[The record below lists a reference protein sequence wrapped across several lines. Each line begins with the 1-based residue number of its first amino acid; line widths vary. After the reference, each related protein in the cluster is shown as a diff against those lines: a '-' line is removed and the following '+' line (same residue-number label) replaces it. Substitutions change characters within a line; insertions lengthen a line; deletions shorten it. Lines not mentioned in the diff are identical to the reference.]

1 MGRDCAGVEEWIRDP
16 FGPRYTGVMDSLRLP
31 AELPVFTSASRNA
44 EVTVRNLDRSL
55 GLRAI
60 AAFEAVKGLV
70 VLLAGFGVL
79 LLIHR
84 DVQALAERLVAHL
97 HLNPGSRYP
106 RIFLHVA
113 TETTPTRLR
122 LLALGAFVYS
132 TVRFVEATGLWRA
145 RRWAEWFGAATGL
158 IYVPFEAIAFI
169 RRPELE
175 PLLAL
180 VLNLVVVLFL
190 VIQLRRGSDAE
201 AVGTIT
207 RAADG
212 FVDNAIDDQLAIP
225 H

>member
-1 MGRDCAGVEEWIRDP
+1 MSEDEMSIHNTVRKVPVA
-16 FGPRYTGVMDSLRLP
+16 P
-31 AELPVFTSASRNA
+31 AELPVFSSANRNA
-44 EVTVRNLDRSL
+44 AVTVRDLDRSV
-55 GLRAI
+55 GLRVI

-106 RIFLHVA
+106 RIFLHIA
-113 TETTPTRLR
+113 TGSTPTRLR
-122 LLALGAFVYS
+122 LLAFGAFVYS
-132 TVRFVEATGLWRA
+132 TVRFVEAAGLWRA

-158 IYVPFEAIAFI
+158 IYVPFEVMAFI
-169 RRPELE
+169 HRPELE

-190 VIQLRRGSDAE
+190 GIQLRRGSDSE
-201 AVGTIT
+201 VVDTIV

-212 FVDNAIDDQLAIP
+212 FGDTRRTMNS
-225 H
+225 

>member
-1 MGRDCAGVEEWIRDP
+1 M
-16 FGPRYTGVMDSLRLP
+16 
-31 AELPVFTSASRNA
+31 
-44 EVTVRNLDRSL
+44 TVREHDRSL
-55 GLRAI
+55 GLRVI

-113 TETTPTRLR
+113 TGTTPTRLR
-122 LLALGAFVYS
+122 LLAFGAFAYS
-132 TVRFVEATGLWRA
+132 TVRFVEAAGLWRA

-169 RRPELE
+169 HRPELE

-190 VIQLRRGSDAE
+190 GIQLRRGSDSEVAG
-201 AVGTIT
+201 VIT
-207 RAADG
+207 RVWLRDVSASGDPKS
-212 FVDNAIDDQLAIP
+212 QQ
-225 H
+225 